1 MTIFLGSR
9 EPAWTRRISIL
20 VELAYTTSSL
30 STYDSTTL
38 QPQYPKKTNTTHK
51 RETNKRDNK
60 RINDLSILTT
70 ENNDTHRHTY
80 QVSRRKTI
88 RNPTKEKQTNLKEER
103 LIIRRERERRG
114 NMQLHPQQQNNTTR
128 L

>member
-1 MTIFLGSR
+1 MDAQDIYSR
-9 EPAWTRRISIL
+9 WTRLYYFI
-20 VELAYTTSSL
+20 
-30 STYDSTTL
+30 TL
-38 QPQYPKKTNTTHK
+38 HLWFNHSPTPIPKENKHNSQ

-103 LIIRRERERRG
+103 LIIRREREEATC
-114 NMQLHPQQQNNTTR
+114 NSIHNNKTTQPAYNNI
-128 L
+128 